1 MHKRPGDSTA
11 ANRSDAPDD
20 TFASRRGDDV
30 GPVSDTDSEIDERV
44 DHDDEFDDEV
54 DDEFDVDA
62 EEDRLA
68 ELFAD
73 PRFAEAAAQRTAM
86 APVRAKTS
94 NGSIGRALALGFANV
109 FDPDRQKDEVVAVQE
124 RDEPEGPS
132 TDLDR
137 DNPKASRITLRR
149 RK

>member
-1 MHKRPGDSTA
+1 MHKRPCDSTA

-30 GPVSDTDSEIDERV
+30 GPVNHTDSEIDERV
-44 DHDDEFDDEV
+44 DHDEEIEDEF

-124 RDEPEGPS
+124 RGEPEGPS